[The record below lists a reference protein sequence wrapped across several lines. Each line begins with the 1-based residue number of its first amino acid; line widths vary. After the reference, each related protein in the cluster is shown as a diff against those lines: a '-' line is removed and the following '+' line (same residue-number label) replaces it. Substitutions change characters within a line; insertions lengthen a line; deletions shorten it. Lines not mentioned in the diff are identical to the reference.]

1 MLPLVVQM
9 SLQICVSSGTFTQL
23 LGESKQE
30 ITWEVLKNGRMLVN
44 APNLKKPQEWEV
56 TSISNDVWEVC
67 WNPDAPEAK
76 TIPFKWQS

>member
-1 MLPLVVQM
+1 
-9 SLQICVSSGTFTQL
+9 VSSGTFTQL

-30 ITWEVLKNGRMLVN
+30 IKWEVLKNGRMLVN

-56 TSISNDVWEVC
+56 ISISNDVWEVC